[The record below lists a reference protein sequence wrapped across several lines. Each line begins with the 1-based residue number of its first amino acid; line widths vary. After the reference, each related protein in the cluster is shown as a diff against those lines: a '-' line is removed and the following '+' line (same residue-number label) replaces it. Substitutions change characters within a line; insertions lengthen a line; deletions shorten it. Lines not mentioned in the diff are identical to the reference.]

1 MTSCRA
7 SNHFKFDFNPSR
19 RNESALIKDA
29 ECIETTLK
37 STHNTHQKVGVVNP
51 RESLFLLNLYQ
62 KGMR

>member
-7 SNHFKFDFNPSR
+7 SNHFKFDFDPSR

-37 STHNTHQKVGVVNP
+37 STHNTHQKV
-51 RESLFLLNLYQ
+51 
-62 KGMR
+62 

>member
-37 STHNTHQKVGVVNP
+37 STHNTHQKSWSSESP
-51 RESLFLLNLYQ
+51 RIPFPT
-62 KGMR
+62 